1 MGFVQ
6 RRLVIGV
13 LGVVARP
20 KLTLGIAAAV
30 LLVCA
35 MCAYKW
41 LTISSDQNKLFSPKV
56 KFFADWLDFDRKFPE
71 NQATYVV
78 IEPANLRIKPTVKQ
92 WIEAADAVTARLR
105 AMPDQV
111 ARVVERVPPNDPQTP
126 GILFQEPKL
135 LPESFEGLKG
145 LAQLANEFGGKPS
158 GVVSLLDRGPPLGR
172 YLGGMNIAP
181 PQQRQEGL
189 PLLSAL
195 ADGLLTTVRQPDA
208 PMRVG
213 RQVPDVIAANAES
226 PEDLG
231 YFFVQDSDP
240 NDPPHDLL
248 LVRVFEREN
257 RSGLTTAAETIEAIR
272 KAAEQEGAKF
282 PLFKVGLTG
291 RPVLDADED
300 RMTDRDGRKAE
311 ILAMAVIFLGLVLSL
326 RSIWLALVA
335 ETTLAVAIG
344 WTFGWATLSIGQ
356 LNLLSTVFLIAL
368 IGIGMD
374 YLIQIMAAY
383 RREARRYVR
392 PGAVFARVF
401 RYVGPPV
408 NTACLGAAGAFLVSA
423 LTDFK
428 GAAELGIIAGGGLL
442 LCLVAG
448 YTVLPAILVLFPPKL
463 RPYPASGRYGA
474 APPRSAWR
482 LWMPLTWVAL
492 VLAGIP
498 FMMRAEFNPNL
509 LDLQS
514 PSLPSVKLVRKLQ
527 TWEDVVL
534 SKDLNTLRRVRD
546 AVERA
551 PTVAGTDSILRAIDN
566 RQWLVQHANEL
577 PQIQWRSPT
586 PVTPGDLPN
595 LAARARALANT
606 IAAGSAATR
615 PADVP
620 AGVSP
625 ARVAGRLLEFADAI
639 TSPKADT
646 AKVAAALSAWQVGFV
661 EELKSLMAMGAP
673 PPVDVAKLPEALRE
687 HFASSIDQPPGQY
700 VYALY
705 IEPKADLWQRE
716 NLRAFVKD
724 VESRVAAVPGAPD
737 VTGIASDI
745 YHSTASIERA
755 FYHAT
760 AYALILIFIL
770 VLIDLRSIAHTLIAV
785 SVLALGLPMLVA
797 LMGLMGASWNFA
809 NFFGL
814 PILIGA
820 GHEYG
825 VFLMHRYREALH
837 NPRRVWRRWDPSD
850 RALLLCAFV
859 TCSSFGFF
867 WLVSHHLG
875 LRSLG
880 MVMTIGTLCIYLA
893 AYAVVRS
900 LLTWRLEHRRQR
912 EQLGGGDVTA
922 PQLRSRESATRTGT
936 DAPT

>member
-20 KLTLGIAAAV
+20 KLTLALAAAV
-30 LLVCA
+30 LIVCA
-35 MCAYKW
+35 ASAYKW
-41 LTISSDQNKLFSPKV
+41 LTVSSDQNKLFSPKV

-78 IEPANLRIKPTVKQ
+78 IEPASLTLKPTVRQ
-92 WIEAADAVTARLR
+92 WVDVADAITARLR
-105 AMPDQV
+105 AMPEHV
-111 ARVVERVPPNDPQTP
+111 ARVVERVPPNDPNAP
-126 GILFQEPKL
+126 GILFQDPKL

-145 LAQLANEFGGKPS
+145 LAQLADQFGGKPS
-158 GVVSLLDRGPPLGR
+158 GLISLIDRGPPLGR

-181 PQQRQEGL
+181 AQQRQEGL
-189 PLLSAL
+189 PMLSAM
-195 ADGLLTTVRQPDA
+195 ADGLVKTVREPDA
-208 PMRVG
+208 PVQVG
-213 RQVPDVIAANAES
+213 RQVPDLIAANAES
-226 PEDLG
+226 PDDLG
-231 YFFVQDSDP
+231 YFYVPDADP
-240 NDPPHDLL
+240 NDPPHNVLL
-248 LVRVFEREN
+248 IRVFEREN
-257 RSGLTTAAETIEAIR
+257 RSGLTTAADTIDAIR

-300 RMTDRDGRKAE
+300 RMTDQDGRKAE
-311 ILAMAVIFLGLVLSL
+311 ILALSVVFIGLVVAF

-335 ETTLAVAIG
+335 EITLAVAIG
-344 WTFGWATLSIGQ
+344 WTFGWATATLGE

-392 PGAVFARVF
+392 PEAVFARVF

-448 YTVLPAILVLFPPKL
+448 YTVMPAILVLFPPKL
-463 RPYPASGRYGA
+463 KPFPAAERYGE
-474 APPRSAWR
+474 APPRSALR
-482 LWMPLTWVAL
+482 LWMPLTWIIL

-527 TWEDVVL
+527 TWEAVVL
-534 SKDLNTLRRVRD
+534 STDLNTLRRVKD
-546 AVERA
+546 AVEGSPA
-551 PTVAGTDSILRAIDN
+551 VAGTDSILRAIDN
-566 RQWLVQHANEL
+566 RSYLLQHAKDL
-577 PQIQWRSPT
+577 PQIQWTSPT
-586 PVTPGDLPN
+586 PVTPRDLPD
-595 LAARARALANT
+595 LAARAQALANT
-606 IAAGSAATR
+606 LAPFDRIELPNLDDSPRSADFIAEQLRA
-615 PADVP
+615 
-620 AGVSP
+620 
-625 ARVAGRLLEFADAI
+625 FADAI
-639 TSPKADT
+639 TAPGADAT
-646 AKVAAALSAWQVGFV
+646 KISAALSAWQVAFAD
-661 EELKSLMAMGAP
+661 ELKSLMAMATP

-687 HFASSIDQPPGQY
+687 HLASTVDQPPGQY

-705 IEPKADLWQRE
+705 IEPKADLWQRD
-716 NLRAFVKD
+716 NLRAFVRD
-724 VESRVAAVPGAPD
+724 VEARVAAVPGAPD

-760 AYALILIFIL
+760 AYALALIFIL

-837 NPRRVWRRWDPSD
+837 NPRRVWKRWDPSD

-867 WLVSHHLG
+867 WLISHHLG

-912 EQLGGGDVTA
+912 DQQTGFDVTA
-922 PQLRSRESATRTGT
+922 APPTSPHESRT
-936 DAPT
+936 P

>member
-6 RRLVIGV
+6 RRLVIAV

-20 KLTLGIAAAV
+20 RLTLALAAA
-30 LLVCA
+30 LLAVCA
-35 MCAYKW
+35 GAAYKW
-41 LTISSDQNKLFSPKV
+41 LTVSSDQNQLFSPKV

-78 IEPANLRIKPTVKQ
+78 IEPASLTIKPTIRQ
-92 WIEAADAVTARLR
+92 WVDAADAITARLR
-105 AMPDQV
+105 AMPEQV
-111 ARVVERVPPNDPQTP
+111 ERVVERVPPNDPDTP
-126 GILFQEPKL
+126 GILFQDPKL
-135 LPESFEGLKG
+135 LPDAFDGLKG
-145 LAQLANEFGGKPS
+145 LAQLANQFGGMPS
-158 GVVSLLDRGPPLGR
+158 GLIGLIDRGPPLGR
-172 YLGGMNIAP
+172 YLGGMNVAP
-181 PQQRQEGL
+181 PEQRREGL
-189 PLLSAL
+189 PLLSTV
-195 ADGLLTTVRQPDA
+195 ADGLLTAVRQPDA
-208 PMRVG
+208 PVQVG

-231 YFFVQDSDP
+231 YFYVADSDP
-240 NDPPHDLL
+240 TDPPHDLL
-248 LVRVFEREN
+248 LIRVFEREN
-257 RSGLTTAAETIEAIR
+257 RSGLTSAADTIDAIR
-272 KAAEQEGAKF
+272 KAVEHEGAKF
-282 PLFKVGLTG
+282 PLFKIGLTG

-300 RMTDRDGRKAE
+300 RMTDQDGRKAE
-311 ILAMAVIFLGLVLSL
+311 ILALSVVFVGLVLSL
-326 RSIWLALVA
+326 RSVWLALVA
-335 ETTLAVAIG
+335 EITLAVAIG
-344 WTFGWATLSIGQ
+344 WTFGWATLSIGE

-392 PGAVFARVF
+392 PEAVFARVF

-448 YTVLPAILVLFPPKL
+448 YTVLPAILVWFPPRLK
-463 RPYPASGRYGA
+463 PYPASNRYGE
-474 APPRSAWR
+474 APPRSALR
-482 LWMPLTWVAL
+482 LWMPLTWLLL

-498 FMMRAEFNPNL
+498 FMMKAEFNPNL

-527 TWEDVVL
+527 TWEAVVL
-534 SKDLNTLRRVRD
+534 SSDLNMLRRVKN
-546 AVERA
+546 AVEGA
-551 PTVAGTDSILRAIDN
+551 PTIAGTDSILRAVDN
-566 RQWLVQHANEL
+566 RTWLVQHASDL
-577 PQIQWRSPT
+577 PHVEWTSPAS
-586 PVTPGDLPN
+586 VTPSDLPN

-606 IAAGSAATR
+606 IAAASSLHPTT
-615 PADVP
+615 VP
-620 AGVSP
+620 AGVSA

-639 TSPKADT
+639 TSPQTDA
-646 AKVAAALSAWQVGFV
+646 AKVARALSAWQVAFAD
-661 EELKSLMAMGAP
+661 ELRSLLAMATP
-673 PPVDVAKLPEALRE
+673 PPVNVAKLPEALRE
-687 HFASSIDQPPGQY
+687 HYASSVDQPPRRY

-705 IEPKADLWQRE
+705 IEPKADLWQRD
-716 NLRAFVKD
+716 NLRSFVKD
-724 VESRVAAVPGAPD
+724 VESRVATVPGAPG

-755 FYHAT
+755 FYQAT
-760 AYALILIFIL
+760 AYALGLIFIL
-770 VLIDLRSIAHTLIAV
+770 VLIDLRSISHTLIAV

-797 LMGLMGASWNFA
+797 IMGLMGASWNFA

-837 NPRRVWRRWDPSD
+837 DPRRVWRRWDPSD

-912 EQLGGGDVTA
+912 EERQAGFDVASPTHSA
-922 PQLRSRESATRTGT
+922 IGESPSTKTEG
-936 DAPT
+936 

>member
-20 KLTLGIAAAV
+20 KLTLGIAAVV
-30 LLVCA
+30 LIVCA
-35 MCAYKW
+35 GSAYKW

-78 IEPANLRIKPTVKQ
+78 IEPASLDVKPLAKQ
-92 WIEAADAVTARLR
+92 WVEVADAITARLR
-105 AMPDQV
+105 AMPEHV
-111 ARVVERVPPNDPQTP
+111 GRVVERVPPNDRDAP

-135 LPESFEGLKG
+135 LPESFDGLKG

-181 PQQRQEGL
+181 SRQRQEGL
-189 PLLSAL
+189 PLLSAVV
-195 ADGLLTTVRQPDA
+195 DGLLTTVREPNA
-208 PMRVG
+208 PMQIG
-213 RQVPDVIAANAES
+213 RQVPDVIVANATS
-226 PEDLG
+226 PDEMG
-231 YFFVQDSDP
+231 YFFVSDSDP

-248 LVRVFEREN
+248 LIRVFEREH
-257 RSGLTTAAETIEAIR
+257 RSGLTTAADTIEAIR
-272 KAAEQEGAKF
+272 KAVEQEGAKF

-311 ILAMAVIFLGLVLSL
+311 ILALSVVFIGLVVAF

-335 ETTLAVAIG
+335 EITLAVAIG

-392 PGAVFARVF
+392 PEAVFARVF

-463 RPYPASGRYGA
+463 KPYPASARYGE

-482 LWMPLTWVAL
+482 LWMPLTWIVL

-514 PSLPSVKLVRKLQ
+514 PGLPSVKLVRKLQ
-527 TWEDVVL
+527 TWEAVVL
-534 SKDLNTLRRVRD
+534 SKDLDTLRRVRD
-546 AVERA
+546 AVEGA
-551 PTVAGTDSILRAIDN
+551 PTVAGTESILRAIDN
-566 RQWLVQHANEL
+566 REWLAQHAHEL
-577 PQIQWRSPT
+577 PNIEWTSPT
-586 PVTPGDLPN
+586 PVTPGDLNN

-606 IAAGSAATR
+606 IAAESAATR
-615 PADVP
+615 PANLPV
-620 AGVSP
+620 GISP
-625 ARVAGRLLEFADAI
+625 ARVAGQLMEFADAI
-639 TSPKADT
+639 TSPNTDA
-646 AKVAAALSAWQVGFV
+646 AKVAAALSAWQVAFV
-661 EELKSLMAMGAP
+661 DELKSLMAMATP

-687 HFASSIDQPPGQY
+687 HLASSVGQPPGQY

-705 IEPKADLWQRE
+705 IQPKADLWQRE
-716 NLRAFVKD
+716 NLRAFVRD

-880 MVMTIGTLCIYLA
+880 MVMTVGTLCIYLA

-900 LLTWRLEHRRQR
+900 LLTWRLETRRQR
-912 EQLGGGDVTA
+912 EQQAGFDLSTPESSRQESRA
-922 PQLRSRESATRTGT
+922 P
-936 DAPT
+936 